1 MVLRH
6 KCINKTVQKNQCRQ
20 HSVKINV
27 SYKYSTDT
35 ILSSNVKCFNC
46 LLMSKR
52 KIVGVDERWINLKLS
67 SL

>member
-1 MVLRH
+1 MSL
-6 KCINKTVQKNQCRQ
+6 IN
-20 HSVKINV
+20 
-27 SYKYSTDT
+27 TDT

-67 SL
+67 SLWTGTVEGPRH